1 MRRLA
6 EASGIATPTR
16 AELARFDRSRK
27 NFGANGQ
34 RVLDGLVG
42 SLDREVIVA
51 SLNGRVRLTVDQ
63 LGDAL
68 RLELRETDRM
78 LLADLL
84 DEHDTLTRRVSE
96 FDRYIDQ
103 ALVSYAEACRL
114 LETIPG
120 IDRTRVLRPTGRSAS
135 AYPRN
140 TGGIHMMNDEMCVVH
155 ARAAG
160 LDVHVVTVTCWNWFA
175 FAGDVAAQDG
185 AIGRFVSIGTAR
197 AEKADPAGS
206 VPTRSPRAE
215 FDPHI
220 RPLRRELDLGRPVAP
235 PEIGCALRERT
246 RGLQLQ
252 KRLWEIPTVAARSC
266 PPSGR
271 KSFVGF
277 GDASAAIRCVCSS
290 VPPFAEIRR
299 DPGRPKRVV
308 AGRRRQPRGHRAPLA
323 GVSHNSRGCCW
334 PCGRSPSSSR
344 LGHPPA
350 SVHDHRSERLS
361 RRGREPLVAPSVVAV
376 GVEPCSSPW
385 RARCPSCRSSPPGTP
400 TRSPPSTRSRAR
412 SSRRPIPRP
421 PSTAR
426 RDGAASP

>member
-42 SLDREVIVA
+42 SLDREVILA
-51 SLNGRVRLTVDQ
+51 SLSGHVRLKVDQ

-120 IDRTRVLRPTGRSAS
+120 IDRTRVLRPTGRPAS

-197 AEKADPAGS
+197 AERADPAGS

-252 KRLWEIPTVAARSC
+252 KRLWEIPTVAARTI
-266 PPSGR
+266 
-271 KSFVGF
+271 
-277 GDASAAIRCVCSS
+277 IRAC
-290 VPPFAEIRR
+290 R
-299 DPGRPKRVV
+299 
-308 AGRRRQPRGHRAPLA
+308 
-323 GVSHNSRGCCW
+323 
-334 PCGRSPSSSR
+334 RSPSTTDAHWRLEVQRHASTPDAPSR
-344 LGHPPA
+344 TPTTGAAAEKESDGTTRGEEMEVPPA
-350 SVHDHRSERLS
+350 AS
-361 RRGREPLVAPSVVAV
+361 APGS
-376 GVEPCSSPW
+376 
-385 RARCPSCRSSPPGTP
+385 
-400 TRSPPSTRSRAR
+400 
-412 SSRRPIPRP
+412 
-421 PSTAR
+421 PSTAAV
-426 RDGAASP
+426 AARPVPGGRIRLRPPLR

>member
-1 MRRLA
+1 M
-6 EASGIATPTR
+6 TR
-16 AELARFDRSRK
+16 CAF
-27 NFGANGQ
+27 
-34 RVLDGLVG
+34 
-42 SLDREVIVA
+42 
-51 SLNGRVRLTVDQ
+51 
-63 LGDAL
+63 
-68 RLELRETDRM
+68 
-78 LLADLL
+78 
-84 DEHDTLTRRVSE
+84 
-96 FDRYIDQ
+96 
-103 ALVSYAEACRL
+103 
-114 LETIPG
+114 
-120 IDRTRVLRPTGRSAS
+120 
-135 AYPRN
+135 
-140 TGGIHMMNDEMCVVH
+140 H

-197 AEKADPAGS
+197 AERADPAGS

-277 GDASAAIRCVCSS
+277 GDASAAIRCACSS

-308 AGRRRQPRGHRAPLA
+308 AGRRRQPRGHRAPLDH
-323 GVSHNSRGCCW
+323 GQDET
-334 PCGRSPSSSR
+334 
-344 LGHPPA
+344 PPA
-350 SVHDHRSERLS
+350 GRALARRRRRVRFCGATWAPRSEVPL
-361 RRGREPLVAPSVVAV
+361 GRA
-376 GVEPCSSPW
+376 
-385 RARCPSCRSSPPGTP
+385 T
-400 TRSPPSTRSRAR
+400 
-412 SSRRPIPRP
+412 PRP
-421 PSTAR
+421 EIRLKNRRVARPGRHREHRVGLTRACCSRSLAPTA
-426 RDGAASP
+426 DGR

>member
-42 SLDREVIVA
+42 SLDREVILA
-51 SLNGRVRLTVDQ
+51 SLSGHVRLKVDQ

-68 RLELRETDRM
+68 RLELPETDRM

-84 DEHDTLTRRVSE
+84 DEHDTLTRRVSG

-120 IDRTRVLRPTGRSAS
+120 IDRTRVLRPTGRPAS

-140 TGGIHMMNDEMCVVH
+140 TGGIYMMNDEMCVVH

-160 LDVHVVTVTCWNWFA
+160 LDVYVVTVTCWNWFA

-197 AEKADPAGS
+197 AERADPAGS
-206 VPTRSPRAE
+206 VPTKVSARGLRPSHSPSA
-215 FDPHI
+215 
-220 RPLRRELDLGRPVAP
+220 A
-235 PEIGCALRERT
+235 RT
-246 RGLQLQ
+246 RP
-252 KRLWEIPTVAARSC
+252 RPT
-266 PPSGR
+266 
-271 KSFVGF
+271 
-277 GDASAAIRCVCSS
+277 CST
-290 VPPFAEIRR
+290 
-299 DPGRPKRVV
+299 
-308 AGRRRQPRGHRAPLA
+308 PRNRM
-323 GVSHNSRGCCW
+323 
-334 PCGRSPSSSR
+334 
-344 LGHPPA
+344 
-350 SVHDHRSERLS
+350 RSERADPRIAATEAAVGDPD
-361 RRGREPLVAPSVVAV
+361 RRGAYDHPGMQTITDRLRLIEALRLDVGADDVDAVELLLGRDLLLVAAIGEALVGDLGHEVLGHLVAV
-376 GVEPCSSPW
+376 DHLPDAQADVG
-385 RARCPSCRSSPPGTP
+385 RA
-400 TRSPPSTRSRAR
+400 A
-412 SSRRPIPRP
+412 
-421 PSTAR
+421 
-426 RDGAASP
+426 